1 MERSRGHRP
10 ALLAPVVMALL
21 VAACQPRSVPAPDRS
36 ADAAVIRELLETIA
50 ADFNARRYDDMLG
63 HYQDDVVVLAPG
75 RPDIVGKAAWRE
87 VLASSLPEE
96 GDMKLRFDT
105 EELSI
110 DGNLA
115 YERGTYLVEITTGDG
130 LMQIE
135 GRHIH
140 IFLRQRDGSWKG
152 WRLMENSSDPS
163 TAPPPL
169 PVRP

>member
-36 ADAAVIRELLETIA
+36 ADAAV
-50 ADFNARRYDDMLG
+50 MLG